1 VRVVLASTNEQLGV
15 LPIKEALAK
24 AREHGLDLV
33 EVAAKANPPVCRI
46 IDYGKYRY
54 EQAKLEKEKKQ
65 HAGRVKEIK
74 FRVNIDEHDYM
85 TKIRHGEDFL
95 DKGNKLKVVLMF
107 RGRENAHPEIGFQ
120 VMDRVQSDLAHMA
133 QVEMQPRKSGR
144 MINMTLSPLPAAK
157 RKKRFAPIDE
167 PLEEESEEPDESE
180 ESDESSPTESVS

>member
-1 VRVVLASTNEQLGV
+1 MS
-15 LPIKEALAK
+15 IKDALNK

-33 EVAAKANPPVCRI
+33 EVAAKAKPPVCRI

-85 TKIRHGEDFL
+85 TKIRHGEEFL
-95 DKGNKLKVVLMF
+95 EKSNKLKVVLMF
-107 RGRENAHPEIGFQ
+107 RGRENAHPEIGFE
-120 VMDRVQSDLAHMA
+120 VMERVKKDLAHLA

-144 MINMTLSPLPAAK
+144 MINMTLSPLPASK
-157 RKKRFAPIDE
+157 RKKR
-167 PLEEESEEPDESE
+167 PDSE
-180 ESDESSPTESVS
+180 ESSDEAPETESVS